1 MARRTVSEK
10 APEAPHRGRATV
22 DVVEHWKEQLVA
34 ATATL
39 EKARTDAVEAEMAF
53 RACVLGAFEAGLSV
67 TPIME
72 ATGKSLGR
80 IYQIKRGTRR

>member
-1 MARRTVSEK
+1 MASKPKVTPDQLAR
-10 APEAPHRGRATV
+10 
-22 DVVEHWKEQLVA
+22 WKETLAEA
-34 ATATL
+34 AAALERARGDAT
-39 EKARTDAVEAEMAF
+39 KAEQAF
-53 RACVLGAFEAGLSV
+53 RACVLDAFEAGLSV

>member
-1 MARRTVSEK
+1 M
-10 APEAPHRGRATV
+10 
-22 DVVEHWKEQLVA
+22 VEEWKERLVA

-39 EKARTDAVEAEMAF
+39 DKARTDAVAAEMDF